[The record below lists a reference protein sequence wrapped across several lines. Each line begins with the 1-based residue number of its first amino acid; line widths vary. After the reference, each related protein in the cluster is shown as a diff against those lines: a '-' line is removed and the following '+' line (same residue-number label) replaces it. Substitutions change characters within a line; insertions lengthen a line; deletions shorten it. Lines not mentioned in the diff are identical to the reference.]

1 MMEFRDVR
9 ERTLV
14 RDEFIL
20 VLCSGRFAEQTSS
33 AKYLAYPVLLISL
46 APSALADACVPMS
59 RCEDP
64 IVFWGRALLA
74 LSGLR
79 EATAFVVPALAG
91 FPPKGGITNL
101 LLQA

>member
-9 ERTLV
+9 ERAFV

-64 IVFWGRALLA
+64 KRFLGSGATPLCARLAAVGRALFWKA
-74 LSGLR
+74 IVEGN
-79 EATAFVVPALAG
+79 VVDEV
-91 FPPKGGITNL
+91 
-101 LLQA
+101 